1 MWRVLAV
8 LAFAIAMDGLGLSH
22 AEPICQID
30 QVYGLSCPDAVQLA
44 ESALP
49 SGHARVETAM
59 LASVTCD
66 GYCPLIPGVPVWF
79 RLSDGTTY
87 TVALALRNGGMWHE
101 GPYAA
106 SDLLARLER

>member
-8 LAFAIAMDGLGLSH
+8 LAFAIALDGLGLSH
-22 AEPICQID
+22 AEPVCQID
-30 QVYGLSCPDAVQLA
+30 QVYGLACPDAVQLA

-49 SGHARVETAM
+49 SGHARVETTTLVPVM
-59 LASVTCD
+59 CN

-87 TVALALRNGGMWHE
+87 TVALSLKNGGMWQE
-101 GPYAA
+101 GAYAP
-106 SDLLARLER
+106 SDLTAQLER